1 MNKELLHHL
10 SSFVNAVTRGDYCKG
25 QEVTRM
31 ATDMNLQKDE
41 KEFLESLE
49 LMSVKLEA
57 REFCLEGTNQ
67 DLRIKNAELM
77 QERQKNQLFSTVFVT
92 LFLAVTLYVFL
103 IFLAGKLNY
112 NMDDSARIVEAI
124 FLVVCIL
131 IVKKSGLP
139 LSSLGITLQGA
150 AQSLRLMVPGTVAA
164 CAGLVALKSLCI
176 RLEVPGLDQEL
187 FILDNF
193 DLLFVVY
200 LPIAV
205 FQEFLARG
213 VIQTSIESVLAT
225 RNATLWAIVT
235 ASALFGLVHMQ
246 LSVGIALA
254 SFVCGLYWG
263 YLYSRRRCLVG
274 VSLSH
279 FMIGAMAYVLGFWD
293 YLQAM

>member
-31 ATDMNLQKDE
+31 ATGLHLEKNEKD
-41 KEFLESLE
+41 FLESLE

-57 REFCLEGTNQ
+57 REFCLEEAIN
-67 DLRIKNAELM
+67 DLRTRNAELM
-77 QERQKNQLFSTVFVT
+77 EEKQRNRLFSTIFVS
-92 LFLAVTLYVFL
+92 LFLAVTLYIFL
-103 IFLAGKLNY
+103 IFLAGKLHS
-112 NMDDSARIVEAI
+112 DLEGSARIVEAI

-131 IVKKSGLP
+131 IVRKSGLP
-139 LSSLGITLQGA
+139 LSSLGVTLQGA

-213 VIQTSIESVLAT
+213 VIQTAIESVLAT

-246 LSVGIALA
+246 LSVEIAVA

-263 YLYSRRRCLVG
+263 YLYFRRRCLVG

-293 YLQAM
+293 YLIAM

>member
-1 MNKELLHHL
+1 MNKNLLDDL
-10 SSFVNAVTRGDYCKG
+10 GSFVRAVIRGDYSRGKNIKRLT
-25 QEVTRM
+25 EDV
-31 ATDMNLQKDE
+31 ALQKDE
-41 KEFLESLE
+41 AAFVESLE

-57 REFCLEGTNQ
+57 REFALEETISE
-67 DLRIKNAELM
+67 LRARNAELLK
-77 QERQKNQLFSTVFVT
+77 EKQKNQLFSTIFVS
-92 LFLAVTLYVFL
+92 LLLSISLYVFL
-103 IFLAGKLNY
+103 IYLAWSLDY
-112 NMDDSARIVEAI
+112 HSEDSARIVEAI

-131 IVKKSGLP
+131 IVRKSGLP

-164 CAGLVALKSLCI
+164 CAGLVALKGLCI

-213 VIQTSIESVLAT
+213 VIQTAIESVLAT